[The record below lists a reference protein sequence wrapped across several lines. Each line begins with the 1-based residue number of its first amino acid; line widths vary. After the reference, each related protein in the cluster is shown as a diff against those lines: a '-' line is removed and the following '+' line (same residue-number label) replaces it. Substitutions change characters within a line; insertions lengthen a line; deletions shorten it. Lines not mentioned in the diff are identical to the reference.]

1 MTSYL
6 RTTDV
11 EACTLLTEV
20 PPNLGKVFQRT
31 WESTPLCVEV
41 QPQMLHSHEELDLSG
56 EYVLQKNT
64 KFKGANVN
72 CNSICLEICKGEMAD
87 SDDLAQVMSSC
98 VDYRDVSHGTARF
111 SRPIR
116 NIFMSPPHKLFIS
129 CLDCGAVLSPLSLIY
144 GEFGVGSTRCKLG
157 IFPRHQNMYRSRFI

>member
-72 CNSICLEICKGEMAD
+72 CNSICLEICKGEM
-87 SDDLAQVMSSC
+87 DDLDFIETKPLHLHKIV
-98 VDYRDVSHGTARF
+98 
-111 SRPIR
+111 
-116 NIFMSPPHKLFIS
+116 NIIKQTTDKKKLPVNVTK
-129 CLDCGAVLSPLSLIY
+129 A
-144 GEFGVGSTRCKLG
+144 
-157 IFPRHQNMYRSRFI
+157 